1 MVVKFKIGTGFAA
14 NVEGLGKL
22 LLAEMYVTNEEL

>member
-1 MVVKFKIGTGFAA
+1 MVVKIKIGTDI
-14 NVEGLGKL
+14 ERLGKL